1 MADCVYLL
9 RQRKIAFGPHTPK
22 DALDVSSDRKNYCL
36 MNKKYRVTS
45 LLLLTALVG
54 IFAFRA
60 PAEKYFDIAKS
71 LDIFATLFKEVNTY
85 YVDEVDPKKLIETG
99 INGMLEQL
107 DPYTDY
113 ISQ

>member
-1 MADCVYLL
+1 
-9 RQRKIAFGPHTPK
+9 
-22 DALDVSSDRKNYCL
+22 
-36 MNKKYRVTS
+36 MNKKFKITT
-45 LLLLTALVG
+45 LLLLIGMAG
-54 IFAFRA
+54 ILAFRA

-113 ISQ
+113 IAEENREALVYKQPGNMRA